1 MILAI
6 LLLLSGLT
14 ISAVAIYYSVA
25 GLVAIFSAA
34 AIPIMVMGISL
45 EVGKLVIASWV
56 KARWTQAPFLMK
68 SYAIIAVIILMIITS
83 LGIFGFLS
91 KAHSDQTL
99 VSGDVQSKIA
109 IYDEKIKTAKDN
121 IDANR
126 KALKQM
132 DEAVDQVMGRSSD
145 EKGAEKAV
153 AIRRAQQKER
163 VRLQTEIAAEQ
174 KIIATISEQRAPI
187 AAEVRKVEAEVG
199 PIKYIAA
206 FIYGDDPDTNVL
218 ERAVTWVII
227 LIVIVFDPLAIVML
241 LAAQMTFG
249 WIKEEKE
256 AKYERDDGPINQD
269 ALAALRERANEDSPT
284 GELTNKDELFDD
296 KDVVKELDDPI
307 NCYLCNT
314 PLVKA
319 PGIGLFCPNKECDV
333 VDGPFDGSEPI
344 QIVVT
349 NSNTTDTVPVVEEKV
364 EEPVISKT
372 PSLDIEYKFIEE
384 DQEPDYIEP
393 VTVTKKDDS
402 ESVGFLKQHTITI
415 REQIEEPEVK
425 KDDTPNFEGFKDLT
439 TGEWVQTGPAFE
451 PVKEEPVKEEPVD
464 IIDTSHPYIASSGDY
479 VEYEGK
485 RMHKRVLADL
495 RPDLGIEVDN
505 PTQPEVSFGDNF
517 PKHPSLGDMFTRVD
531 VIPHRIFKFNGK
543 KWIEVNRE
551 NTDSH
556 LSEDGYIQHL
566 IEKIASGEY
575 DPDHLTPAEQDAIAQ
590 FIKEDKNTI

>member
-34 AIPIMVMGISL
+34 AIPIMIMGISL

-56 KARWTQAPFLMK
+56 KARWQQVPFLMK
-68 SYAIIAVIILMIITS
+68 SYAIVAVIILMVITS

-109 IYDEKIKTAKDN
+109 VYDEKIKTSKDN

-132 DEAVDQVMGRSSD
+132 DEAVDQVMGRSQD
-145 EKGAEKAV
+145 EKGADKAV
-153 AIRRAQQKER
+153 AIRRGQQKER
-163 VRLQTEIAAEQ
+163 ARLQSEIASEQ
-174 KIIATISEQRAPI
+174 KTIAAVSEERAPI

-206 FIYGDDPDTNVL
+206 FIYGDNPDANVL

-249 WIKEEKE
+249 WVKEEKE
-256 AKYERDDGPINQD
+256 IKYEPDDGPLTDDQVNQLKEIVQVPEEPIVEEPIVEEPD
-269 ALAALRERANEDSPT
+269 EPIHCNKCDT
-284 GELTNKDELFDD
+284 ELVD
-296 KDVVKELDDPI
+296 
-307 NCYLCNT
+307 
-314 PLVKA
+314 A
-319 PGIGLFCPNKECDV
+319 PGIGLFCPNKDCDV
-333 VDGPFDGSEPI
+333 GDNTNGEEP
-344 QIVVT
+344 
-349 NSNTTDTVPVVEEKV
+349 VELVIHWPEVLNKV
-364 EEPVISKT
+364 EEPNITV
-372 PSLDIEYKFIEE
+372 LQGD
-384 DQEPDYIEP
+384 PDNE
-393 VTVTKKDDS
+393 
-402 ESVGFLKQHTITI
+402 GFLKQHTIAI
-415 REQIEEPEVK
+415 RVPEVIEEIRDES
-425 KDDTPNFEGFKDLT
+425 DTPNFEGFKDTT

-451 PVKEEPVKEEPVD
+451 EPKEELID
-464 IIDTSHPYIASSGDY
+464 AIDTSHPYTSISSDY

-495 RPDLGIEVDN
+495 RPDLGIVIDN
-505 PTQPEVSFGDNF
+505 PTEPEISFGENF
-517 PKHPSLGDMFTRVD
+517 PKNPNLGDMFTRVD

-575 DPDHLTPAEQDAIAQ
+575 DPEHLTPIEQEVIAQ
-590 FIKEDKNTI
+590 FIQNNPK

>member
-25 GLVAIFSAA
+25 GLIAIFSAA

-56 KARWTQAPFLMK
+56 KARWAKAPLLMRY
-68 SYAIIAVIILMIITS
+68 YAIFAVAILMVITS

-109 IYDEKIKTAKDN
+109 IYDEKIKTAKEN
-121 IDANR
+121 IESNR
-126 KALKQM
+126 KQLKQM

-145 EKGAEKAV
+145 EKGADKAV
-153 AIRRAQQKER
+153 AIRRGQQKDRALLAKDIE
-163 VRLQTEIAAEQ
+163 ANQ
-174 KIIATISEQRAPI
+174 KLISSLNDEAAPI
-187 AAEVRKVEAEVG
+187 RAEVRKVESEVG

-206 FIYGDDPDTNVL
+206 FIYGDNPDANVL

-227 LIVIVFDPLAIVML
+227 LIVIVFDPLAVVML

-249 WIKEEKE
+249 WVREEKE
-256 AKYERDDGPINQD
+256 LENKPNYEQDDGPLSEDQINQLKKI
-269 ALAALRERANEDSPT
+269 AQEPVV
-284 GELTNKDELFDD
+284 DE
-296 KDVVKELDDPI
+296 PI
-307 NCYLCNT
+307 NCNT
-314 PLVKA
+314 CGTQLVDA

-333 VDGPFDGSEPI
+333 IDNIKGEEPI
-344 QIVVT
+344 QLVVT
-349 NSNTTDTVPVVEEKV
+349 NSNPADNVPVTEESIV
-364 EEPVISKT
+364 PYTI
-372 PSLDIEYKFIEE
+372 LDE
-384 DQEPDYIEP
+384 DHVPDYPEP
-393 VTVTKKDDS
+393 NVVIRQGDPDN
-402 ESVGFLKQHTITI
+402 EGFLKQHTMAI
-415 REQIEEPEVK
+415 REPEPEVI
-425 KDDTPNFEGFKDLT
+425 KDESDTPNFEGFKDAS
-439 TGEWVQTGPAFE
+439 TGEWIQTGPSF
-451 PVKEEPVKEEPVD
+451 EEPVQEPIKD
-464 IIDTSHPYIASSGDY
+464 AIDTSHPYIAISGDY

-505 PTQPEVSFGDNF
+505 PTEPEVSFGENF
-517 PKHPSLGDMFTRVD
+517 PKHPSLGDMFTRID
-531 VIPHRIFKFNGK
+531 VIPHRIFKFNGR

-556 LSEDGYIQHL
+556 LSEDSYIQHL

-575 DPDHLTPAEQDAIAQ
+575 DPDHLTPAEQDTIAQ
-590 FIKEDKNTI
+590 FIQNNPK